1 MMIIYDPANAVLI
14 ETEVSDRSGLYKGG
28 GGKEEL
34 TLLFHLDRH
43 IDIPIGSWCN
53 FEGARYE
60 VLSTP
65 EVKMINTECY
75 SYSVVL
81 SSKSALLSLSKVRNK
96 VDGRLKFDMVAKAQ
110 EHLDLIVDNLNRRD
124 SGWSAVSNVDTVEK
138 LISYNHT
145 GCDEALVAIAEAF
158 ETEFEVI
165 GKEIILGKVEY
176 YSEDPLALSY
186 GKGKGFRSGI
196 VRIGNNGGLPTE
208 KVFIQG
214 GSRNISLKDYGSAEL
229 HLPKQFS
236 FGFDGEYFNGESGYD
251 SSKAKQFETD
261 EYGSYVKLEGAL
273 FGKED
278 SLDLSEVYPSREG
291 KVTGVVFIYKGQEY
305 TQPLTSWTEE
315 EWNEVQIDILDDTIP
330 GSLDYNR
337 CLIEN
342 GDPLTVIFQSGM
354 LAGREFDAT
363 YVSDKKRF
371 ELKKHEIDGLPMPQ
385 GVYIPA
391 VDDTY
396 AVFNVYLP
404 EEYVSDE
411 STYSGA
417 EFDALREASRFLY
430 ESSDVKFSFS
440 GEIDGIWSKKNWEK
454 ISPRIRIGSCIS
466 FVHEKMFP
474 EPVLARIVGIT
485 QYVNNPY
492 SPKIEISNS
501 IGFSSLSSR
510 INVIENKEAHFEELN
525 DESIRYTKR
534 RFSDVRQTIQ
544 MLSQA
549 FDNFS
554 DGINPVTVETML
566 AAVGDE
572 SLQYV
577 FTKSMD
583 SDDPDIFSYSYDINT
598 KIFSAGA
605 SCIKHMTLG
614 IESISPVHSDSE
626 YKRWSISAYSS
637 KVLEPGKGYYL
648 YAVVPIESGAGEF
661 DLKESPVKID
671 SVKGYYHLLVGILN
685 KESNGD
691 RSFASLYGFTE
702 ILPGQIVTE
711 SIRSSD
717 GKTWLDL
724 LRGIL
729 HLNDMA
735 GVSGVKTDSKGD
747 QSIAAWFGGL
757 MKDRELDEDVEDA
770 AKSVIR
776 HDGTGY
782 FADGLFKWD
791 KDKGIN
797 LGDGQININYDGSID
812 FGGDIRIGN
821 TGEETLDSLLT
832 IVAGLA
838 EMWKIDDDGNLVT
851 TRQVVV
857 KNSLV
862 VENDM
867 STGGEGN
874 VTSVG
879 ITGVLIDSKEYKDVN
894 SEGLL
899 DLTEAFKNSG
909 VSVDLSNYYT
919 REEVDKKI
927 ADLETGTV
935 DLSNYYTKT
944 EVYNKEETY
953 SKDEVNELVKG
964 GESDMFA
971 WADEAKTTIK
981 TEKNLIVEGGLS
993 DSGVA
998 GNVTVGVTGIVINGE
1013 PYLDTD
1019 RDGIIDL
1026 TDALKAFDFNLEDYA
1041 TKAEVSVIST
1051 KVNSLVSWKEDF
1063 LKYIYIG
1070 DDLLVHVTTDIIIG
1084 GDIATAADGEGGGS
1098 YASIGI
1104 IVGNSLAEYPN
1115 TAGIVTLSKEL
1126 ITSGI
1131 GLGELA
1137 FTDNVSWDDVVGR
1150 PTSLSQFTDD
1160 VVSGKYLPL
1169 SGGVMNDTLTIN
1181 ASPAI
1186 KIYRPIGGTPYI
1198 RFGRSEAQEFGELG
1212 VDVLNGNPIWWGLVE
1227 GGNAYGS
1234 WHPITHSGNIGD
1246 YALKYQGISLPDNVK
1261 SGFGYNSEPNGYPHT
1276 GGFAT
1281 FGNGVYG
1288 FQIMGYSPY
1297 ARLSARGL
1305 NNGSFTDWKTIAFTD
1320 STVDKAKSVVDA
1332 NGNALTLLHSENVG
1346 DYALKTDGS
1355 NKMGASAY
1363 INWDTVQGNE
1373 DYSAYNDGIRL
1384 LGYNPTTG
1392 NYSGGIHVGTYYG
1405 WQIVRDGYIQAM
1417 RVRYYNRPTSSW
1429 SSWKNIAFTDSDITG
1444 NAATATKLQTA
1455 RTIWGQSFD
1464 GTGNIANSELIL
1476 YKNPSGY
1483 TGGWARDL
1491 RALDSAGNILGQY
1504 GFFGMGDA
1512 LNYMYMGKAYNNP
1525 WIVINSLGNVTIGS
1539 GDLAGDDHKLYTVGH
1554 SGFVGNIDIYSGGK
1568 IQTYSNPLIINDAGN
1583 NVLIGTTTNN
1593 SSGKLQVEGGV
1604 TLKGYVGANTISKVS
1619 DLGERGLV
1627 VSVDSGRNN
1636 WGMAMWTEGNGNG
1649 YIQQQ
1654 AFGSTTAYALCL
1666 NPFGGRV
1673 GIGTTTP
1680 QYKLD
1685 VAGTGRF
1692 SEKLHANG
1700 GINSIGGSTY
1710 GYGFSSDPNN
1720 YGMTQEM
1727 TSSAALV
1734 QIAGYA
1740 GIRLKTAPNNAVYP
1754 SSSNIYLGRA
1764 DYRWLN
1770 IYGAN
1775 GDFSALVSLNGGATI
1790 PTGNTLLLG
1799 SESLGATL
1807 QYITD
1812 VGVKIDGNLVV
1823 TGDLS
1828 DAGVADSG
1836 GGVGGY
1842 FDIAIYPQYASGD
1855 IYLAEI
1861 VLNGSDAYYL
1871 YMPSV
1876 TEYIGYTP
1884 FDEAEFTRDNIKSR
1898 LGISDWA
1905 LAASKPS
1912 YTTND
1917 VSEGTNLYFTN
1928 ARAKSAIFTG
1938 SSSQFLKADGTLDST
1953 TYLGLDADGDLS
1965 IPGIVYANGITLA
1978 QDVYL
1983 EYLNDTI
1990 KIYNRNAG
1998 IYLYAGDMITLDG
2011 GGVDIY
2017 SMDDMSIYSE
2027 GDLNIGCD
2035 FNISVHA
2042 YEELS
2047 MHSEGKASITSD
2059 MAITITGAN
2068 FSVGTED
2075 RSASF
2080 LLQDGLMDVYCDLAI
2095 QGSLELQHTGNYIG
2109 TGASHSM
2116 LFHSENNPIIFE
2128 VGEDQMVSITE
2139 DGLYINDYK
2148 FDVTTA
2154 VTSGSSSLVTS
2165 GAVYSKLNSYLP
2177 KSGGTMTGDL
2187 ILGDGDLILG
2197 KGARLF
2203 VTDYST
2209 TNGETRLAL
2218 QMNNAGNFLIGQH
2231 TAKAGYDTNI
2241 YGNGIFFRYYIGESS
2256 YIAMSV
2262 KTDGDVEMNNNLIV
2276 KGDQATGSDIRFKN
2290 VIESKVLDI
2299 RDMAEAPLFTF
2310 KWNNRDDEKVYLGS
2324 SAQYWEGVAPWL
2336 VSGEDFKTLNYATL
2350 GVAMGI
2356 SLAKKTVN
2364 HEERIKELERKVE
2377 SLETENRRLRY
2388 GN

>member
-124 SGWSAVSNVDTVEK
+124 GGWSAVSNVDTVEK

-145 GCDEALVAIAEAF
+145 GCDEALAAIAKAF

-208 KVFIQG
+208 RVFIQG

-305 TQPLTSWTEE
+305 TQPLTSWTDE

-404 EEYVSDE
+404 EEYISDE

-525 DESIRYTKR
+525 DESIRYAKR

-554 DGINPVTVETML
+554 EGINPVTVETML

-577 FTKSMD
+577 FTKSLY
-583 SDDPDIFSYSYDINT
+583 SDDPDIFSYSYDTNT

-648 YAVVPIESGAGEF
+648 YAVVPIESEAGVF

-671 SVKGYYHLLVGILN
+671 SVDGYYHLLVGILN

-735 GVSGVKTDSKGD
+735 GVSGVKTDGKGD

-791 KDKGIN
+791 KETGIN
-797 LGDGQININYDGSID
+797 LGNGQIRINYDGSID

-935 DLSNYYTKT
+935 DLSNYYTKE
-944 EVYNKEETY
+944 EVYNKQETY
-953 SKDEVNELVKG
+953 SKEEIKG
-964 GESDMFA
+964 LIADGESDMFA

-981 TEKNLIVEGGLS
+981 TEKNLIVEGELS

-998 GNVTVGVTGIVINGE
+998 GNVTVGISTIRIDSKD
-1013 PYLDTD
+1013 YTDTD

-1041 TKAEVSVIST
+1041 TKTEVSVIST
-1051 KVNSLVSWKEDF
+1051 KVDSIVSWREDF

-1070 DDLLVHVTTDIIIG
+1070 DDHLVHVTTDIIIG

-1137 FTDNVSWDDVVGR
+1137 FKDVAD
-1150 PTSLSQFTDD
+1150 LS
-1160 VVSGKYLPL
+1160 SAYLPL
-1169 SGGVMNDTLTIN
+1169 
-1181 ASPAI
+1181 A
-1186 KIYRPIGGTPYI
+1186 GGTIEGTGNYPLIIKSGTTGYSGI
-1198 RFGRSEAQEFGELG
+1198 RFMTNEGNYITFGYKYRETDTIPDMFLTDKNGWSKEYYLLHSEN
-1212 VDVLNGNPIWWGLVE
+1212 V
-1227 GGNAYGS
+1227 
-1234 WHPITHSGNIGD
+1234 GD
-1246 YALKYQGISLPDNVK
+1246 YALKYQGISLPDNIK

-1281 FGNGVYG
+1281 FGNGAYG

-1305 NNGSFTDWKTIAFTD
+1305 NNGSFTDWRTIAFTDSNVASANALTEEVLTDLNNATSCRIFTMTSGYNSTDGNKPTTSWVTGITFRIVANDYYRSQLAIGGNSKLYFRRENNRTWDTWKTIAFTD
-1320 STVDKAKSVVDA
+1320 STVAAAYKLVTSAGADA
-1332 NGNALTLLHSENVG
+1332 VTIGTNGIELHSGFVG
-1346 DYALKTDGS
+1346 YKDGD
-1355 NKMGASAY
+1355 AY
-1363 INWDTVQGNE
+1363 RYLGPQG
-1373 DYSAYNDGIRL
+1373 SQKKLRFYNS
-1384 LGYNPTTG
+1384 TE
-1392 NYSGGIHVGTYYG
+1392 
-1405 WQIVRDGYIQAM
+1405 WRD
-1417 RVRYYNRPTSSW
+1417 
-1429 SSWKNIAFTDSDITG
+1429 IAFTDSNITG
-1444 NAATATKLQTA
+1444 NAASATKLKTA
-1455 RTIWGQSFD
+1455 RTLWGLSFD
-1464 GTGNIANSELIL
+1464 GTNDITGSLYLDNGSSVFLRDTGGTLRSALYMSSSDTIHVGYDARAAGLNTVISGKNVYLYYGSGSQGFILNSSGNVTIGNTDKLGTSTTTKLYVDGGIRFASRSIWGNNFNGTANIENSQLIL
-1476 YKNPSGY
+1476 YKNPSDY
-1483 TGGWARDL
+1483 TGGWARSL

-1504 GFFGMGDA
+1504 GFFGVGDA
-1512 LNYMYMGKAYNNP
+1512 LTYMYMGKEYYDP
-1525 WIVINSLGNVTIGS
+1525 WIVINSSGS
-1539 GDLAGDDHKLYTVGH
+1539 
-1554 SGFVGNIDIYSGGK
+1554 
-1568 IQTYSNPLIINDAGN
+1568 
-1583 NVLIGTTTNN
+1583 
-1593 SSGKLQVEGGV
+1593 
-1604 TLKGYVGANTISKVS
+1604 
-1619 DLGERGLV
+1619 
-1627 VSVDSGRNN
+1627 
-1636 WGMAMWTEGNGNG
+1636 
-1649 YIQQQ
+1649 
-1654 AFGSTTAYALCL
+1654 
-1666 NPFGGRV
+1666 V
-1673 GIGTTTP
+1673 GIGSTSP
-1680 QYKLD
+1680 AYPLD
-1685 VAGTGRF
+1685 IHGITRCTGEFISTNSKGIGFRTV
-1692 SEKLHANG
+1692 NG
-1700 GINSIGGSTY
+1700 GYGVFFQNEGSNCYLLTTAQDDAYGSYNSLRPFAFNLST
-1710 GYGFSSDPNN
+1710 GKVTLGEETTVSK
-1720 YGMTQEM
+1720 
-1727 TSSAALV
+1727 L
-1734 QIAGYA
+1734 
-1740 GIRLKTAPNNAVYP
+1740 LTA
-1754 SSSNIYLGRA
+1754 S
-1764 DYRWLN
+1764 
-1770 IYGAN
+1770 
-1775 GDFSALVSLNGGATI
+1775 GGATI
-1790 PTGNTLLLG
+1790 PTGKTLLLG

-1807 QYITD
+1807 QYIMD

-1842 FDIAIYPQYASGD
+1842 FDIAIYPQYAYGD

-1928 ARAKSAIFTG
+1928 ARAKSAVFTG
-1938 SSSQFLKADGTLDST
+1938 SSAQFLKADGTLDST
-1953 TYLGLDADGDLS
+1953 TYLGLDADGDLNIS
-1965 IPGIVYANGITLA
+1965 GSVFTNGIVFD
-1978 QDVYL
+1978 QDVNIK
-1983 EYLNDTI
+1983 YLNDAI
-1990 KIYNRNAG
+1990 EIYSRGAG
-1998 IYLYAGDMITLDG
+1998 INLRAGDMINLDG
-2011 GGVDIY
+2011 VGVDIF
-2017 SMDDMSIYSE
+2017 STDDMSIYSE

-2035 FNISVHA
+2035 FDISVYA
-2042 YEELS
+2042 YGGLS
-2047 MHSEGKASITSD
+2047 MHSEGGTSITSD

-2095 QGSLELQHTGNYIG
+2095 QGSLQLQHTGNYIG
-2109 TGASHSM
+2109 TGASYSM
-2116 LFHSENNPIIFE
+2116 LFHSENHAIIFE

-2139 DGLYINDYK
+2139 DGLYVTKINNYE
-2148 FDVTTA
+2148 FDVITA

-2165 GAVYSKLNSYLP
+2165 GAVYSAFSLFPSNAAVKNDRYLAFRKTDDYERRIFVNSNNEFYVGYGNSSSSLVTRVFGSP
-2177 KSGGTMTGDL
+2177 
-2187 ILGDGDLILG
+2187 IL
-2197 KGARLF
+2197 F
-2203 VTDYST
+2203 H
-2209 TNGETRLAL
+2209 
-2218 QMNNAGNFLIGQH
+2218 AGNAYSNTNLMMGVRESGVYIPHGKNLCFGTESDNIPMTYKNGVLNIG
-2231 TAKAGYDTNI
+2231 
-2241 YGNGIFFRYYIGESS
+2241 
-2256 YIAMSV
+2256 
-2262 KTDGDVEMNNNLIV
+2262 GDVV
-2276 KGDQATGSDIRFKN
+2276 VAGDIATT
-2290 VIESKVLDI
+2290 
-2299 RDMAEAPLFTF
+2299 A
-2310 KWNNRDDEKVYLGS
+2310 
-2324 SAQYWEGVAPWL
+2324 
-2336 VSGEDFKTLNYATL
+2336 
-2350 GVAMGI
+2350 
-2356 SLAKKTVN
+2356 
-2364 HEERIKELERKVE
+2364 
-2377 SLETENRRLRY
+2377 
-2388 GN
+2388 